1 MSLNGKGRMGIM
13 PTAAVGLRGLGWY
26 ASRVYVEERASSRHS
41 DRPWRRVVMQ
51 RLGGGVKKAVTRGRC
66 RRRVIIV
73 VMVEAS
79 RSAGVFIVAW
89 FVLFFLFSLK
99 LRLLDNRQCCL

>member
-1 MSLNGKGRMGIM
+1 MSLKGKGRMGIM
-13 PTAAVGLRGLGWY
+13 PTAAVGLRGWY

-51 RLGGGVKKAVTRGRC
+51 RVGGGVKKAAARGRC

-89 FVLFFLFSLK
+89 LLFSQTTLP
-99 LRLLDNRQCCL
+99 LVLVVE